1 MTPSEHYLQ
10 AERLLLDAAD
20 IVDSSPERADRL
32 IARAHV
38 HALLAGVRPGPGPA
52 PAGPPRP
59 NDGGFDNR
67 GRHTP
72 PPAPR
77 LHGFEPGV
85 DLFE

>member
-10 AERLLLDAAD
+10 AERLLLEAGTIAESAA
-20 IVDSSPERADRL
+20 ERADRL
-32 IARAHV
+32 VARAHV
-38 HALLAGVRPGPGPA
+38 HALLAGVRQAPGPA
-52 PAGPPRP
+52 TPPRT

-77 LHGFEPGV
+77 LHGLDMFE
-85 DLFE
+85 